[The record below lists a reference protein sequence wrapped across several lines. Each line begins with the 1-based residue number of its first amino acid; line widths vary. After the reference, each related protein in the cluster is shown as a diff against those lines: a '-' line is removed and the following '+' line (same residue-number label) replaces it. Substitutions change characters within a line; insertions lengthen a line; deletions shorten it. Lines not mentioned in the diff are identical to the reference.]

1 MAKAPLE
8 IRSLARQ
15 HTDLAIRT
23 LVQVAASKK
32 APESSRVAAAS
43 ALLDR
48 GWGKP
53 KQEVEINQEV
63 SISLA
68 DSLAKIAQLEHR
80 QILDITPID
89 DDGVLSMQDSD
100 SPEKHEDNQGVTDA
114 VSQDVLDPEP
124 KPKG

>member
-89 DDGVLSMQDSD
+89 DDGALSMQDSD

-124 KPKG
+124 EPNG

>member
-89 DDGVLSMQDSD
+89 DDGALSIQDSD
-100 SPEKHEDNQGVTDA
+100 SSDKGEELQGVTDA

>member
-1 MAKAPLE
+1 
-8 IRSLARQ
+8 
-15 HTDLAIRT
+15 
-23 LVQVAASKK
+23 VQVAASKK

-89 DDGVLSMQDSD
+89 DDGALSMQDSD
-100 SPEKHEDNQGVTDA
+100 SSDKGEELQGVTEA

>member
-89 DDGVLSMQDSD
+89 DDGALSMQDSD
-100 SPEKHEDNQGVTDA
+100 SSDKGEELQWVTEA

>member
-15 HTDLAIRT
+15 HTELAIRT

-89 DDGVLSMQDSD
+89 DDGALSMQDSD
-100 SPEKHEDNQGVTDA
+100 SSDKGEELQWVTEA